1 MIKLKGKK
9 ERETYPNIH
18 VITNDSLLTESMTSS
33 LFAFFSTNLP
43 WFATPPH
50 SNIRVA
56 YNYRL
61 LVCTLSALH
70 KNKLY
75 LLELKKMNIIVLL

>member
-43 WFATPPH
+43 WFAPPPPP
-50 SNIRVA
+50 IQIFA
-56 YNYRL
+56 
-61 LVCTLSALH
+61 
-70 KNKLY
+70 
-75 LLELKKMNIIVLL
+75 